1 MTVQIVLKTG
11 ELPPVSSTN
20 YAKAL
25 PLVLAHEGGFVDHPK
40 DPGGPT
46 NKGITQKVYDAYRV
60 NLGLPKRSVRL
71 IEDGEVRQIY
81 RDQYWNLV
89 KGDELP
95 EGLDYAVFDYAV
107 NSGVGKAMKD
117 LQRELGVGVDG
128 IAGELTIRAAKGV
141 NDIEDLIVRL
151 CTRRLTFLK
160 SLKTWKTFGKGW
172 KRRVDGDFDGFKE
185 GDRGV
190 LDYAIIMARHA
201 GPAVSSPPVPLPAAI
216 GTKDGEENGKGLGSD
231 QAVTKTPE
239 GVGAVVAGIGVSGQT
254 VIAAAEQVKPHIND
268 TLVGKIALAGFII
281 LMLAGVGLLVF
292 NFLEKRK
299 ERAA

>member
-1 MTVQIVLKTG
+1 M
-11 ELPPVSSTN
+11 SSAN
-20 YAKAL
+20 YDKAL

-46 NKGITQKVYDAYRV
+46 NKGVTQRVYDAYRT
-60 NLGLPKRSVRL
+60 NIGLAKRSVRL
-71 IEDGEVRQIY
+71 IETGEVRQIY

-89 KGDELP
+89 SADQLP

-107 NSGVGKAMKD
+107 NSGVGKAVKD

-128 IAGELTIRAAKGV
+128 VVGELTIRAAKGV
-141 NDIEDLIVRL
+141 NDLEDLIVRY
-151 CTRRLTFLK
+151 CNRRLSFLR
-160 SLKTWKTFGKGW
+160 SLKTWATFGKGW

-190 LDYAIIMARHA
+190 LDYSILMVRNA
-201 GPAVSSPPVPLPAAI
+201 GPAVRSEPVPLPAAI
-216 GTKDGEENGKGLGSD
+216 GTKTGEENGKGLGSD
-231 QAVTKTPE
+231 QAITKTPE
-239 GVGAVVAGIGVSGQT
+239 GIGAVVAGIGVSGQT

-268 TLVGKIALAGFII
+268 TFIGKLALAGFVI

-292 NFLEKRK
+292 NFLERRK